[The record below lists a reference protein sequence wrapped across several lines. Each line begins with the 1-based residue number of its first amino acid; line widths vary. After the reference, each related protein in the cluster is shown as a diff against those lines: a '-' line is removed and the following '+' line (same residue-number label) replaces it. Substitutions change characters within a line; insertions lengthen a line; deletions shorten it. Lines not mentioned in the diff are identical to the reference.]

1 MRIRMRRIIS
11 ILFFVL
17 IFTPSPAAADG
28 LPAAFD
34 LRNINGHSYI
44 GAVRNQGDC
53 GGCYAFGALAAA
65 ESTYNRAMG
74 LTDDE
79 AVDFSESFIIWTLS
93 QYYDGLHG
101 CGGASIDYEELTGI
115 LNYGVVTESVYPYSE
130 TDPSGDDHLDSASS
144 LFSEWYRI
152 APNDIET
159 MKRVLYNFGALDA
172 AVEVDYAFENYSGGI
187 YSNSTR
193 SVEDILPYT
202 AYTNHA
208 ISLVGWDDT
217 GGYWILRN
225 SWGQNWGE
233 DGYMYIDWTSANVA
247 LEAAYLILGDWP
259 GANVSYVNAANVTA
273 VPYTAGGIVNANA
286 VDIWTGTNSSVTN
299 SGTLTATAT
308 SVDDMTAA
316 RGIYLWGGPDVSFS
330 NSGTVTATAQSTNSQ
345 AQAYGVSMQ
354 GGGGENTGT
363 ITATASSD
371 NAQALAYGILAFNG
385 GSPISISNSGTISAE
400 AEGDDGWAYGIW
412 ADSRSSVSI
421 INSGT
426 ISANNQNAN
435 ANIGLMVSGNGVNYI
450 ENTGTIEVSDW
461 AMEWAIGIACS
472 GLTQIYNT
480 GTIDAGDDMFGISI
494 AADED
499 STVWLTLGTG
509 SDLTGYV
516 LLEGDDDTLELTG
529 TGSEDSYFSGVEN
542 LLMNGTVW
550 TLSGGF
556 SSELENISLA
566 ENSTLSLILSGWFS
580 SADAFESIALSQN
593 STLTVDADIE
603 ITESG
608 TLSGNGTLVLDN
620 AGTALTLTNKG
631 IVSPGNSIGT
641 VTIAGNYT
649 HTSSS
654 TLYVEAGNGAS
665 DKLIV
670 TGTADIQGGSFVLV
684 ADGYLT
690 SGSYQ
695 FLTAGTLAA
704 GSAFDTVTT
713 PAVFG
718 ASVSTVGANLS
729 LSVTRNSYES
739 LAATANQAS
748 LGTALDSSW
757 PVATGD
763 MADILNTI
771 DNMAQLSS
779 VRKAFED
786 LGPGFHSA
794 VTTAAVDNALTRT
807 DRIRQH
813 LYESRSGYRSHVK
826 GGYVSQG
833 NLAASDNNRA
843 PWQFWAAGTLL
854 DRRYDST
861 QESPAVRDRLDGMV
875 FGLDRPV
882 GAGLTLGAAG
892 AVSRCDIHD
901 RTAASAGRV
910 DSFNSYAYGA
920 LNFEGFHA
928 QAVAG
933 LGRNQYEADRA
944 VTFLNR
950 TAASEHRGWQV
961 SGLISGGY
969 DWTPGDWTIGPVASL
984 QYLHLEEQG
993 FMEEGADAADIRL
1006 GSVGSQ
1012 AWVSS
1017 VGFRAERPV
1026 RLDEKYLIIP
1036 GIRAEWIHAL
1046 STDTG
1051 TLDASF
1057 PSTGQGFSASP
1068 RDQQENTFEL
1078 DLSLT
1083 AVISPRIRAQFRYL
1097 HQAQGGG
1104 GYTADQAGAEVK
1116 VLF

>member
-1 MRIRMRRIIS
+1 MRLRMGRMLS
-11 ILFFVL
+11 ILFLVL
-17 IFTPSPAAADG
+17 ICAQSPAVASS
-28 LPAAFD
+28 LPAVFD

-44 GAVRNQGDC
+44 GPVRNQGDC
-53 GGCYAFGALAAA
+53 GGCYAFGALATA

-74 LTDDE
+74 LADDE

-115 LNYGVVTESVYPYSE
+115 LEYGVVAESVYPYSE
-130 TDPSGDDHLDSASS
+130 TDPGGDDHLDSASS

-159 MKRVLYNFGALDA
+159 MKRILYNFGAIDS
-172 AVEVDYAFENYSGGI
+172 AVDTVGFNAYAGGI
-187 YSNSTR
+187 FSNSTQ

-202 AYTNHA
+202 AYTDHA

-225 SWGQNWGE
+225 SWGEDWGV

-247 LEAAYLILGDWP
+247 LEAAYLIIGDWP
-259 GANVSYVNAANVTA
+259 GANVDYVNTANVTA
-273 VPYTAGGIVNANA
+273 VPYTAGGVMNANA

-316 RGIYLWGGPDVSFS
+316 RGIYLWGGPNVSAT
-330 NSGTVTATAQSTNSQ
+330 NSGTITATAQSTNGQ
-345 AQAYGVSMQ
+345 AQAYGISMQ
-354 GGGGENTGT
+354 GGGGENSGT

-371 NAQALAYGILAFNG
+371 NAQALTYGILAFNG
-385 GSPISISNSGTISAE
+385 GSPISILNSGTISAE
-400 AEGDDGWAYGIW
+400 ADGYDGWAYGIW
-412 ADSRSSVSI
+412 ADSRSSVRI

-472 GLTQIYNT
+472 GLTKIYNT
-480 GTIDAGDDMFGISI
+480 GTIDAGDDWFGRSI
-494 AADED
+494 NADDD

-516 LLEGDDDTLELTG
+516 LLQGANDTLELTG
-529 TGSEDSYFSGVEN
+529 TGTEDSMFSGVEN
-542 LLMNGTVW
+542 LVMNGTAW
-550 TLSGGF
+550 TLSGGV
-556 SSELENISLA
+556 SSELENIALA
-566 ENSTLSLILSGWFS
+566 QNSSLSLSLSAWFTYS
-580 SADAFESIALSQN
+580 FESISLAQGSSL
-593 STLTVDADIE
+593 TLDQDIE
-603 ITESG
+603 ISQSG
-608 TLSGNGTLVLDN
+608 TLSGNGTLVTN
-620 AGTALTLTNKG
+620 LTNNG
-631 IVSPGNSIGT
+631 TVSPGNSIGT
-641 VTIAGNYT
+641 VTITGNYT
-649 HTSSS
+649 HTSSA
-654 TLYVEAGNGAS
+654 TLSVEAGGGAS
-665 DKLIV
+665 DQFIV

-704 GSAFDTVTT
+704 GSAFDTVTV
-713 PAVFG
+713 PAVFD
-718 ASVSTVGANLS
+718 ASVSTAGAGLS
-729 LSVTRNSYES
+729 LSVTRNSYQS

-748 LGTALDSSW
+748 LGAALDVSW

-763 MADILNTI
+763 MADILNSI
-771 DNMAQLSS
+771 DNMAQRSS
-779 VRKAFED
+779 VRAAFDD

-794 VTTAAVDNALTRT
+794 VTASAVDNALTRT
-807 DRIRQH
+807 DQIRQH
-813 LYESRSGYRSHVK
+813 LYEARGPARPK
-826 GGYVSQG
+826 
-833 NLAASDNNRA
+833 NA

-854 DRRYDST
+854 DRRYDAT
-861 QESPAVRDRLDGMV
+861 PQSPAARDRLDGMV

-882 GAGLTLGAAG
+882 GTGLTLGAAG
-892 AVSRCDIHD
+892 AFSRADIHD
-901 RTAASAGRV
+901 RKAASAGRV
-910 DSFNSYAYGA
+910 DSFNAYAYSA
-920 LNFEGFHA
+920 LNFAGFHA

-944 VTFLNR
+944 VTFLAR
-950 TAASEHRGWQV
+950 TASSEHRGWQA
-961 SGLISGGY
+961 SGLLSGGY
-969 DWTPGDWTIGPVASL
+969 DWTVGHWTMGPVASL

-993 FMEEGADAADIRL
+993 FLEEEADAADLRL
-1006 GSVGSQ
+1006 GSVGSE

-1017 VGFRAERPV
+1017 VGFRAARPI
-1026 RLDEKYLIIP
+1026 RLDEKYRIIP
-1036 GIRAEWIHAL
+1036 GLRAEWVHAF
-1046 STDTG
+1046 SKNTG
-1051 TLDASF
+1051 TIDATF

-1068 RDQQENTFEL
+1068 RDQEEDTFEL

-1083 AVISPRIRAQFRYL
+1083 AALTPKVRAKIQYL
-1097 HQAQGGG
+1097 HQTQGGG
-1104 GYTADQAGAEVK
+1104 GYTAHQAGVEVT
-1116 VLF
+1116 VAF